1 MTWETTRDIIN
12 KAKTAVHGTQGPR
25 ITPHNEPLEEILA
38 GTGAIHFQ
46 LLSHGFIAV
55 IRSLIQN
62 TPLRAFFRHS
72 NSPLVL
78 VNHLAFYFDE
88 V

>member
-62 TPLRAFFRHS
+62 GPQRTFFRDCET
-72 NSPLVL
+72 
-78 VNHLAFYFDE
+78 FCIF
-88 V
+88 